1 MLPIHQVPIA
11 IGESK
16 SKALIKAH
24 ILSGD
29 DCMSKVASK
38 HAAVMFDPEYF
49 LRGFGETREITEQY
63 FVYADEH

>member
-16 SKALIKAH
+16 SKALTKAH

-29 DCMSKVASK
+29 DCMSKVGSK

-49 LRGFGETREITEQY
+49 
-63 FVYADEH
+63 